1 MALSRHDHGCDSAS
15 PSSAAEAAQRH
26 VEIAHRL
33 ASLAFRPAMRHDPSS
48 QSSAHVELTEPAW
61 RRSDFSQ
68 QPGTP
73 LQWLE
78 AWKTVAAREQ
88 AERAKLERLRSERG
102 PCPCRSE

>member
-15 PSSAAEAAQRH
+15 PSSAAKPRSATSKSP
-26 VEIAHRL
+26 IA
-33 ASLAFRPAMRHDPSS
+33 SPPW
-48 QSSAHVELTEPAW
+48 SSAPRCDTIRRANHLRHVELTEPAW

-78 AWKTVAAREQ
+78 AWETVAAREQ